1 MRVAFVLL
9 ALSVLSSAA
18 RADDP
23 QQAYRLSSGAT
34 RVAMLPV
41 ACGRDMPKELCA
53 ALDESLGVELGK
65 DPRLEVVTPRDME
78 VMMGAQQLMEL
89 QACDGDG
96 CFQADALAQTQ
107 AAYLVAVVIGR
118 IGRDA
123 LITARV
129 VDLRRGT
136 VLDRDDVR
144 VLHQNESD
152 IDEATRAL
160 VQNILVRRGL
170 ATPLS
175 VEAEERGT
183 PAIFWTG
190 AAVTTVGVAGVA
202 VGGVFGAMAAIEAS
216 GLKSANSITQQTF
229 DEANDRVRGNA
240 LIADV
245 AVAAGGAAVV
255 AGVVMIIVGSL

>member
-1 MRVAFVLL
+1 MRAAFAFIAIVA
-9 ALSVLSSAA
+9 ALSSTA
-18 RADDP
+18 RAETP

-34 RVAMLPV
+34 RIAMLPV

-78 VMMGAQQLMEL
+78 VLMGAQQLMEL

-96 CFQADALAQTQ
+96 CFEAEALAQTQ

-152 IDEATRAL
+152 IDDATRGL

-170 ATPLS
+170 ATPLT
-175 VEAEERGT
+175 ETEEQGT

-190 AAVTTVGVAGVA
+190 TVLTAVGVAGVG
-202 VGGVFGAMAAIEAS
+202 VGGYFGVVAGIEAS
-216 GLKSANSITQQTF
+216 GLKSATRIEPATF
-229 DEANDRVRGNA
+229 AEAEDRVRGNA
-240 LIADV
+240 LAADL
-245 AVAAGGAAVV
+245 AFAAGGAAVV

>member
-1 MRVAFVLL
+1 MRAVFVFI
-9 ALSVLSSAA
+9 ALSVLSSTV
-18 RADDP
+18 RADGP

-34 RVAMLPV
+34 RIAMLPV

-53 ALDESLGVELGK
+53 ALDESLGVELGR

-96 CFQADALAQTQ
+96 CFQTDVLAQTQ

-118 IGRDA
+118 IGKDA

-129 VDLRRGT
+129 VDLRRGN

-144 VLHQNESD
+144 VLHENESD
-152 IDEATRAL
+152 IDDATRAL

-175 VEAEERGT
+175 VEAEEHGT
-183 PAIFWTG
+183 PVIFWTG
-190 AAVTTVGVAGVA
+190 TALTAIGVAGVA
-202 VGGVFGAMAAIEAS
+202 TGGVFGTMAAIEAS
-216 GLKSANSITQQTF
+216 GLKSADRITQQTF
-229 DEANDRVRGNA
+229 DDANDRVRGNA

-245 AVAAGGAAVV
+245 AFAAGGAAVV